1 MKRVLHLCH
10 SSEDEVMCRDEN
22 DYIRAFNSFALA
34 LDKTESKS
42 LADAQMSNHRHYIVN
57 TSEPERL
64 MRLSRVS
71 YTKHFNSKYK
81 RKGALGAQDFFT
93 LEIEGLHHLIAAI
106 SYVNRNSLHHGV
118 TATPF
123 GYPFSSA
130 NSIFTK
136 DLGRHEDIE
145 LLPKKSF
152 HNFTGRN
159 TKIPEGFVMDK
170 NGMILRQNIMD
181 IKQVELIYVTAKGYL
196 YYMNRPTDERWKK
209 EQEEDNNGAPAITPD
224 IIERGT
230 HLTSDLMLIN
240 NEKGRSDYKRISD
253 IQLCKEIDKIVVSH
267 FKQDSIYQLSYSQ
280 RHELYHMIRS
290 LYNVDE
296 KQAQR
301 CTALNYS
308 QII

>member
-10 SSEDEVMCRDEN
+10 SSKDEVMCRDEN
-22 DYIRAFNSFALA
+22 DYIRAFNSFAIA
-34 LDKTESKS
+34 LSKTESLS

-81 RKGALGAQDFFT
+81 RNGPLGESDFFS

-106 SYVNRNSLHHGV
+106 SYVNRNPLHHGV

-136 DLGRHEDIE
+136 DLGRSDDIE

-159 TKIPEGFVMDK
+159 TKIPEGFMMDK
-170 NGMILRQNIMD
+170 KGMILRKNIMD
-181 IKQVELIYVTAKGYL
+181 IKQVELIYVTAKGFL
-196 YYMNRPTDERWKK
+196 YYMNRSTDERWKK
-209 EQEEDNNGAPAITPD
+209 EQEEDNNGYPAITPD
-224 IIERGT
+224 IIERDT
-230 HLTSDLMLIN
+230 FLTSEHLLIS
-240 NEKGRSDYKRISD
+240 NEKGRSDYNRMSD
-253 IQLCKEIDKIVVSH
+253 IQLCMEIDKIVLSH
-267 FKQDSIYQLSYSQ
+267 FKQVSIYQLSYSQ
-280 RHELYHMIRS
+280 RNELYHMIRS
-290 LYNVDE
+290 LYKVDE

-301 CTALNYS
+301 CAALNYS
-308 QII
+308 RFI